1 LSVGSQLSAVEAGV
15 MQTNARVCAGASTL
29 AVCHIASGDRWAG
42 AEVQVSALLKGLQRI
57 GDLSLYA
64 IFLNEGR
71 LATETRDLGIDVCVL
86 DESRQNFFEILSGA
100 SHFFKGKNV
109 RVLHSHRYKENLLA
123 AMLARKCQGAIH
135 ISSQH
140 GAAEPFKGWGGLKQS
155 AIHALDRQVAIRRTD
170 RIISVSDELRMQL
183 IRGILAEKV
192 VTIHNGIDEDRVFS
206 RLTTAAAKQRLGI
219 APDCPV
225 VGLAGRLE
233 PIKRL
238 DIFLAA
244 ARRIAKELPNARFVI
259 AGGGSETARLRQL
272 TSTIG
277 LDEHVLFLGHRED
290 IYDVIRALDIFV
302 FCSDHEGLPMALLE
316 TLYLGVPVV
325 ARPVGGIAEVIQ
337 DGVNGV
343 CVGSSDPNELASAC
357 LSLLGDDSRRS
368 ALARAGATLVAE
380 NFTARHTAEQTAALY
395 RSRSS
400 ACQQ

>member
-1 LSVGSQLSAVEAGV
+1 M
-15 MQTNARVCAGASTL
+15 MQNNTHACVGASTI

-42 AEVQVSALLKGLQRI
+42 AEVQVSALLRGLQRI

-64 IFLNEGR
+64 IFMNEGR
-71 LATETRDLGIDVCVL
+71 LAAETRDLGIDVCAL
-86 DESRQNFFEILSGA
+86 DESRQNFFEILSRA
-100 SHFFKGKNV
+100 SYFLEGKHV

-123 AMLARKCQGAIH
+123 SMLARKCQVPVH
-135 ISSQH
+135 VSSQH
-140 GAAEPFKGWGGLKQS
+140 GAAEPFKGWGGLKQG
-155 AIHALDRQVAIRRTD
+155 AIQALDRQVAIRRTD
-170 RIISVSDELRMQL
+170 RIISVSDELRVQL
-183 IRGILAEKV
+183 IRGIPTEKV

-206 RLTTAAAKQRLGI
+206 RLTAAEAKQRLGI
-219 APDCPV
+219 APDCAV

-244 ARRIAKELPNARFVI
+244 AKRIANELTNARFVI
-259 AGGGSETARLRQL
+259 AGGGSETARLRHL
-272 TSTIG
+272 ASAIG

-343 CVGSSDPNELASAC
+343 CVGSSDPNEFASAC
-357 LSLLGDDSRRS
+357 LSLLRDDSRRT
-368 ALARAGATLVAE
+368 ALARAGAALVAE
-380 NFTARHTAEQTAALY
+380 KFTARHTAEQTAALY